1 MFVASLLG
9 RGTIFRFTCNFF
21 FHSFLNNWKIFCHVL
36 DTMCL
41 LSNANSL
48 VPVSSSRIHRLLATC
63 YLDLLWSNVSHH
75 NICLFALKYHSGKI
89 LDYIAVQTHTTFRYI
104 SHVNVSMWLILV
116 MTTPIWW
123 IFNHSSLFLQFR
135 QNTSAP
141 FPRNYKRPGW
151 SIVVKWVLNHSRKTV
166 KITHWLMNN
175 PVIVLWHCC
184 DIHFSNST
192 FNSKLSSLQVSFA
205 NSWKVWPSSWLKP
218 STIWSAGVCSS
229 QACSAEAPSSGSA
242 GTSSSTPFSTT
253 GRSSATS
260 WTQCVCFPTQTHLCQ
275 FQVREST
282 GYLPPATK
290 IYFDPMSAITILPF
304 CL

>member
-1 MFVASLLG
+1 MSA
-9 RGTIFRFTCNFF
+9 I
-21 FHSFLNNWKIFCHVL
+21 
-36 DTMCL
+36 
-41 LSNANSL
+41 
-48 VPVSSSRIHRLLATC
+48 
-63 YLDLLWSNVSHH
+63 
-75 NICLFALKYHSGKI
+75 
-89 LDYIAVQTHTTFRYI
+89 TTFAFLPWNIILEKFWTILLYVPTNTHKISIHFACQRLHVVDLKNDYRY
-104 SHVNVSMWLILV
+104 SMNVQSYI
-116 MTTPIWW
+116 
-123 IFNHSSLFLQFR
+123 LFLQSP

-151 SIVVKWVLNHSRKTV
+151 SIVVKWVLNHSRQTV

-275 FQVREST
+275 FQVRE
-282 GYLPPATK
+282 
-290 IYFDPMSAITILPF
+290 AIG
-304 CL
+304 